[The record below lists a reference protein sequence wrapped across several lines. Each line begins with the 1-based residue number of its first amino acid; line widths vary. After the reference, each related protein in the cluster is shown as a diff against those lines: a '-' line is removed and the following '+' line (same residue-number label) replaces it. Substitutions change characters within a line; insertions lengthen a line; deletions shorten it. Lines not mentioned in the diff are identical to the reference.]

1 MFRKIKFI
9 RNKLLFGIIPT
20 VLIAFLALAIMITLS
35 AQTVINNEV
44 SAKVEKQV
52 EFAKEQV
59 VGHLVGHMKLPVGLA
74 KTVEAT
80 GITPESK
87 VALTELVKKMPA
99 TNEDTLGTGIFMAA
113 QYDGKYFGPYAYKS
127 GSEITY
133 TEDYFV
139 DNTKEGWY
147 LVGDTQGPAGWTD
160 PYYDAA
166 SNITMI
172 TAASPIRD
180 ANGKMIGVATADLDF
195 TNVQQM
201 MANIKVGK
209 AGYAMLITKDGGFL
223 SKGTEEIKADDQ
235 GVYPNIT
242 KDENASL
249 AALGAEV
256 IKNKTGVSSF
266 EDANGKQRVYYSEIP
281 FVGWIVLLTIP
292 ESEIIEPVQAITSQ
306 VIFVTI
312 GALIILVFLIVLV
325 SRSITKPLGPL
336 KAEIDAIS
344 KGDFTREIDIH
355 SADEIGQIAH
365 SVNEMVTGL
374 REIMHEI
381 MDKAATLAST
391 AEELEASASQNGQ
404 AVEQVAHAATE
415 ISGSNFDISKVTQ
428 SLEHMIGVVR
438 ELSQSIES
446 QMTSVNSS
454 LEHVDKLSKG
464 SGESVNSLIKAMS
477 QVFKDINKLSEVMEN
492 LTEQS
497 IQINSIVETI
507 QGISGQTNLLALNAS
522 IEAARAGEAG
532 RGFAVVADE
541 IRKLAE
547 QSSSSANSISG
558 IIGEVSKVTKEA
570 NDSTGSVVKSIDAG
584 QVALTQVSGAFE
596 KIIENISEINNLVSS
611 ADQLAKDINSH
622 SGKVNQSAVELTHLT
637 DKSAEETASIAAAT
651 EEQLASVE
659 EQTAATGSLAHMAEE
674 LKEKIS
680 VFKV

>member
-20 VLIAFLALAIMITLS
+20 VLIAFLALAILITLS

-80 GITPESK
+80 GITAESK

-147 LVGDTQGPAGWTD
+147 LVGDTQDPAGWTD
-160 PYYDAA
+160 PYYDPA

-223 SKGTEEIKADDQ
+223 SKGAEEIKADDQ

-249 AALGAEV
+249 ATLGAEV

-306 VIFVTI
+306 VVFVTI

-325 SRSITKPLGPL
+325 SRNITKPLSPL

-344 KGDFTREIDIH
+344 KGDFTRDIAIH

-365 SVNEMVTGL
+365 SVNEMVAGL
-374 REIMHEI
+374 RDIMHEI
-381 MDKAATLAST
+381 MDKATTLAST

-438 ELSQSIES
+438 QLSQSIES

-464 SGESVNSLIKAMS
+464 SGDSVNSLITAMS

-570 NDSTGSVVKSIDAG
+570 NDSTGSVVRSIDAG

-596 KIIENISEINNLVSS
+596 KIIENITEINGLVSS

-622 SGKVNQSAVELTHLT
+622 SNKVNQSAVELTHLT

-659 EQTAATGSLAHMAEE
+659 EQTAATVSLAHMAEE
-674 LKEKIS
+674 LKVKIS